1 MHFPKLIPV
10 FLSIASLLFVSEF
23 RIANADHGGYHALP
37 KIIIQKPN
45 IPNVQRRTLPRTVI
59 GDACQTNLNQ
69 RCPPGYA
76 CRHIKRP
83 DQRSGTPTIDPEY
96 ACVYK
101 AGDAS
106 CPPGFTIR
114 MDNRQTG
121 GRVVSFTCT
130 SSQMVDPMQW
140 CASVE
145 FPYMGYYVVRNEE
158 LEFICG
164 RDG

>member
-10 FLSIASLLFVSEF
+10 FLSMASLLFVSDS
-23 RIANADHGGYHALP
+23 RIANADHGGFHALP

-45 IPNVQRRTLPRTVI
+45 AQSRTLPRTVI

-101 AGDAS
+101 AGNAS
-106 CPPGFTIR
+106 CPPGFTSEVNYGR
-114 MDNRQTG
+114 
-121 GRVVSFTCT
+121 GRVMSFTCT
-130 SSQMVDPMQW
+130 SSQMVDPTQW
-140 CASVE
+140 CNSVE
-145 FPYMGYYVVRNEE
+145 PGYQGRYEFRNGE
-158 LEFICG
+158 LAFICG
-164 RDG
+164 TQG

>member
-1 MHFPKLIPV
+1 MYFPKLLPA
-10 FLSIASLLFVSEF
+10 FLTIGSLVLVPDFQV
-23 RIANADHGGYHALP
+23 AKADHGGFHALP
-37 KIIIQKPN
+37 RIIIEKPL
-45 IPNVQRRTLPRTVI
+45 PGRTMPQRVI
-59 GDACQTNLNQ
+59 GDACQVNNQ
-69 RCPPGYA
+69 RCPPGYT

-101 AGDAS
+101 AGNAS
-106 CPPGFTIR
+106 CPPGFTIGI
-114 MDNRQTG
+114 DNRQTG
-121 GRVVSFTCT
+121 GTVVSFTCT
-130 SSQMVDPMQW
+130 SSGMVDPMQW

-145 FPYMGYYVVRNEE
+145 FPYMGYYVLRNGE